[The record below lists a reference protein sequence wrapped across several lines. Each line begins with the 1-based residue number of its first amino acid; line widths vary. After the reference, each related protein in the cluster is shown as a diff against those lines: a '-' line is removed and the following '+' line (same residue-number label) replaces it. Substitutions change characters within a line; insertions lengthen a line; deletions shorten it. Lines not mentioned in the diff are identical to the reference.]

1 MQDFLFSH
9 FNCLLLG
16 WKIKAVIFQ
25 GIIHVL
31 KTPLSFLLKLFST
44 PGAWAAVC
52 LPGRKTGEGDDLG
65 PVSKVCMCY
74 VPLFSRGEASGTKL
88 SFAAAV

>member
-1 MQDFLFSH
+1 MLSEGEEEKEILPVVETLSIVCLF
-9 FNCLLLG
+9 
-16 WKIKAVIFQ
+16 
-25 GIIHVL
+25 
-31 KTPLSFLLKLFST
+31 T
-44 PGAWAAVC
+44 